1 MMISMK
7 EISNKL
13 PTLILVR
20 SGSKG
25 SSQPLLKLNGT
36 PVVFSILTI
45 AHEYYK
51 KPLIVAK
58 F

>member
-7 EISNKL
+7 EIPNKL
-13 PTLILVR
+13 PTLILIR

-36 PVVFSILTI
+36 PVVFSVLTI
-45 AHEYYK
+45 AYRYYK
-51 KPLIVAK
+51 KPLSAAK